1 MSKIRILYV
10 TILFIAL
17 FFALP
22 GLRAQ
27 HVINWQKPYIQSES
41 GSVWLTADGCYNS
54 DEHGLPVLLLN
65 LALEQPSSV
74 ARLTNPVFAP
84 LDSLEKAALAFA
96 DPGEIADTIAIY
108 TSFLDVSKE
117 ITHQLSL
124 LPLRRNAETGEI
136 EKLLSFQIKS
146 AVSAENSTRTSD
158 AKSVESYAGISA
170 LASGDWYRL
179 SVEENGIYQLT
190 YNDMVA
196 MGIPVNGISSASIR
210 VHGYG
215 GGMLPERVG
224 TPRHDDLPEVA
235 TMMFDGGDGTFD
247 PGDYLLFYA
256 QGPTAWKFNE
266 NSGIFNHTKHL
277 YTDFTYY
284 FVGIGAGN
292 AGRMVEFPQ
301 PQSSS
306 VAVNDYDW
314 CYAFHTDKYILVRS
328 GKEWFGDFFDI
339 VSERTYPLPA
349 FNPVVSA
356 EARIRLSV
364 VARSL
369 AGSNFTLKA
378 GDKTFTNFVAP
389 IITEPNTE
397 HARISTQLHTLV
409 LGSTLDKVVLKYNKP
424 MSSAIGWLNFIE
436 INAPAKLSFTGGM
449 MHFRK
454 TGLSGSVSYNFTGNG
469 SVSQLWDV
477 TNPLQPGYI
486 LPSSSG
492 SGFSFKAL
500 ADVTREYV
508 VADKQSYLK
517 PVFVEKVVNQNLHG
531 VSPHEMTIIVHPDFA
546 GEAQRLAEFHTSHN
560 NLSVLVVNLQTIYN
574 EFSSGSQDISAMRDF
589 MGMLWNKSEAW
600 NKPRFL
606 LLFGDASYDY
616 KDIMPSANTNFVP
629 TFQTVESLHP
639 VNSYATDDFF
649 GCFDEG
655 EGGLSQDV
663 VDIGIGRLVV
673 KTPEEA
679 KNAVDKIIHY
689 ATETTKVHGDWR
701 NVIAFVADDG
711 DGNEYMRHS
720 NKLATMIDT
729 TYKNYNTEKIYLDAY
744 PQISTPGG
752 QKVPDANLALNQR
765 VEKGAMLVNY
775 TGHGGESSWT
785 HENVLEISDIN
796 SWTNYDRLP
805 VFMTATCEFSRYDD
819 PLMVSGGELV
829 FLSTKGGGVA
839 LFTTARP
846 TYGPPNNTLSENFY
860 NIAFKPTDKGMPFL
874 GDLIRISKQLSGST
888 NNGKKFVLLGDPAL
902 KMAYPQHTV
911 YTTAINGNEVSY
923 TSDTLKALSEVT
935 IQGFVGDENGIPLTD
950 FNGIVTPTIF
960 DKVTLVETLGSD
972 GASKMTFSVRKN
984 IIYKGNVRAKNGYFS
999 ISFIVP
1005 RDIAYQYGTGKIS
1018 YYATDG
1024 RRDASGNFNRIVVG
1038 GISDNLI
1045 VDNQG
1050 PELRLFIND
1059 TLFKPG
1065 GVTDENPVLL
1075 AYVRDESGINTIGSS
1090 IGHDIVAVLD
1100 GKTDAPYILN
1110 DFYEADLDTYKSG
1123 RISFPMKGLEPGNH
1137 TLKLKLWDVNNNS
1150 ADGTID
1156 FVVSSS
1162 GGLVLGSFEAYPNPF
1177 SESARFV
1184 FSHNKAGEDLE
1195 LELGIFTLMGNRVA
1209 TRKQTIFAGGFRTVA
1224 FDWDGRNAGGNYV
1237 ASGLYIARL
1246 KVRDASG
1253 NESFISAKVSLIR

>member
-1 MSKIRILYV
+1 MLKIRFLYFNIL
-10 TILFIAL
+10 LIAL
-17 FFALP
+17 FCALP
-22 GLRAQ
+22 GLHAQ
-27 HVINWQKPYIQSES
+27 QVVNWQEPYIQPDSNFM
-41 GSVWLTADGCYNS
+41 WLRAEGCYHS

-74 ARLTNPVFAP
+74 AQMTDPVFAP
-84 LDSLEKAALAFA
+84 LDSLEKVALTFA
-96 DPGEIADTIAIY
+96 NTGAIADTIAIH
-108 TSFLDVSKE
+108 TSFLDISKD

-124 LPLRRNAETGEI
+124 LPLRRNPETGEI
-136 EKLLSFQIKS
+136 EKLLSFRIK
-146 AVSAENSTRTSD
+146 AITSKNNIAHIP
-158 AKSVESYAGISA
+158 AKSRLNYAGTSA
-170 LASGDWYRL
+170 LASGDWYRM
-179 SVEENGIYQLT
+179 SVEDNGIYKLT
-190 YNDMVA
+190 YNDLLD
-196 MGIPVNGISSASIR
+196 MGVSASGLSSASIR

-256 QGPTAWKFNE
+256 QGPTGWRFIE
-266 NSGIFNHTKHL
+266 NSGIYNHIKHL
-277 YTDFTYY
+277 YTDYSYY
-284 FVGIGAGN
+284 FVGIGAGS
-292 AGRMVEFPQ
+292 AGRMTEFPQ
-301 PQSSS
+301 PQSAS
-306 VAVNDYDW
+306 VVVNDFDW
-314 CYAFHTDKYILVRS
+314 YYALHPDKYILVKS

-339 VSERTYPLPA
+339 VTERTYPLPS
-349 FNPVVSA
+349 FSPVASS
-356 EARIRLSV
+356 EAHIRLSV
-364 VARSL
+364 AARSTS
-369 AGSNFTLKA
+369 ATNFTLKA

-397 HARISTQLHTLV
+397 YARMSTQIHTLALV
-409 LGSTLDKVVLKYNKP
+409 TILDKVVLKYNKSL
-424 MSSAIGWLNFIE
+424 SSSIGWLNFLE
-436 INAPAKLSFTGGM
+436 VNAPAKLNFTGGM
-449 MHFRK
+449 MQFRK
-454 TGLSGSVSYNFTGNG
+454 SGVSGTVSYNFTGNG
-469 SVSQLWDV
+469 ILSQLWDV

-486 LPSSSG
+486 LPVSSG
-492 SGFSFKAL
+492 SGFTFKAL

-508 VADKQSYLK
+508 VADNASFLK
-517 PVFVEKVVNQNLHG
+517 PVFVEKVANQNLHG
-531 VSPHEMTIIVHPDFA
+531 ISPHEMTIIVHPDFA
-546 GEAQRLAEFHTSHN
+546 DEAQRLAEFHASHN
-560 NLSVLVVNLQTIYN
+560 NLSVLVVEPQTIYN
-574 EFSSGSQDISAMRDF
+574 EFSSGAQDISAMRDF
-589 MGMLWNKSEAW
+589 MAMMWNKAQEW

-616 KDIMPSANTNFVP
+616 KDILPSPNTNFVP
-629 TFQTVESLHP
+629 TFQSVESLHP

-711 DGNEYMRHS
+711 ESNEHMRQADQ
-720 NKLATMIDT
+720 LATMIDT
-729 TYKNYNTEKIYLDAY
+729 TYRNYNTEKIFLDAY

-752 QKVPDANLALNQR
+752 QRVPDANLAINQR
-765 VEKGAMLVNY
+765 VGKGAMLINY
-775 TGHGGESSWT
+775 TGHGGESGWT
-785 HENVLEISDIN
+785 HEQVLELSDIRG
-796 SWTNYDRLP
+796 WTNYDRLP

-846 TYGPPNNTLSENFY
+846 TFGWPNFTLAMNFY
-860 NIAFKPTDKGMPFL
+860 NIALKPTDKGMPYL
-874 GDLIRISKQLSGST
+874 GDLIRIAKQLSGST

-902 KMAYPQHTV
+902 KMAYPEFTV
-911 YTTAINGNEVSY
+911 YTTSINGNAVSY
-923 TSDTLKALSEVT
+923 TSDTLNALSEVT
-935 IQGFVGDENGIPLTD
+935 IQGFVGDENGMPLTD

-960 DKVTLVETLGSD
+960 DKESLVETLGSD
-972 GASKMTFSVRKN
+972 GASRMIFSVRKS
-984 IIYKGNVRAKNGYFS
+984 IIYKGNARVENGHFS

-1024 RRDASGNFNRIVVG
+1024 KRDASGNFNRIVVG

-1045 VDNQG
+1045 ADNEG
-1050 PELRLFIND
+1050 PDIRVFIND
-1059 TLFKPG
+1059 TLFKSG
-1065 GVTDENPVLL
+1065 GVTDANPILL
-1075 AYVRDESGINTIGSS
+1075 AYLRDESGINTIGSS

-1100 GKTDAPYILN
+1100 DKTDAPFILN
-1110 DFYEADLDTYKSG
+1110 DYYQADLDTYKSG
-1123 RISFPMKGLEPGNH
+1123 QVTFPMKGLERGKH

-1150 ADGTID
+1150 SAATID
-1156 FVVSSS
+1156 FVVASSEN
-1162 GGLVLGSFEAYPNPF
+1162 LVLDALEAYPNPF
-1177 SESARFV
+1177 KENARFV
-1184 FSHNKAGEDLE
+1184 FSHNKAGEELE
-1195 LELGIFTLMGNRVA
+1195 LELGIYTLTGKLVTTLR
-1209 TRKQTIFAGGFRTVA
+1209 QTIFAGGFRTVA
-1224 FDWDGRNAGGNYV
+1224 FEWDGRSMSGNYV

-1246 KVRDASG
+1246 KVRDTSG
-1253 NESFISAKVSLIR
+1253 NESFKSVKVSLIR